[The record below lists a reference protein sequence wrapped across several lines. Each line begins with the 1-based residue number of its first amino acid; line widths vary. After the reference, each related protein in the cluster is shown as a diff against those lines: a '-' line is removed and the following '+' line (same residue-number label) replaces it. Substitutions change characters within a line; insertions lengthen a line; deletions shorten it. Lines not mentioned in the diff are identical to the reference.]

1 MATVRGTVSWGIQP
15 FNWSNSNAAGA
26 FWQNRYN
33 FMKSVNDPLKYQ
45 VQWFVAGLT
54 EGVEPSAGSYT
65 SAGAGDLVSVIFTV
79 QVRDGLGLDWREIGV
94 IKKSRDI
101 ASRHIVTQNPANGH
115 RFTVDVSAL
124 VADELSYSLCPINK
138 GTWQTNTM
146 GFNQYGG
153 MNGGLVNADNVLGN
167 SGAAGSPV
175 SYFNQS
181 PNGTMTHLRVV
192 ATYEVVK
199 TDGSIVSASGSK
211 TSTTISVINSVNQF
225 EEDTVY
231 YEKEFLH
238 NSAGVHVNAP
248 RRFNTRCPNWYWDDD
263 YNEVSYNKPVR
274 MDEQAEFL
282 QWYVSEIKDS
292 ANPTEYYNYSEIY
305 GRTFTANGIS
315 GDVFVLADFNS
326 LLDDRNHLEF
336 EHQQDRMLIQNVSP
350 DFINNN
356 AFVPQ
361 TGSGRPYTDSISPI
375 TASTYRY
382 SLYFRGRYYNN
393 ATSAYINKTHSATNW
408 YQIDREDENIPYG
421 FVRFHWLNSMGGIDS
436 YTAKRD
442 VVEGLTISRD
452 VVERKSADRTWYQDG
467 KNQGSTMA
475 ADTFISDSMRGGNIY
490 KGGREVTNV
499 NAEKNKS
506 VYTEPLNKS
515 TAKWLKEIILS
526 PNVWIEMDTDATK
539 VGNVLNS
546 NLRPSTKGYIPV
558 IITNSDI
565 ETVNQENGLV
575 TFNIEYALAHKVQTQ
590 RN

>member
-45 VQWFVAGLT
+45 VQWFVTGLT
-54 EGVEPSAGSYT
+54 EGVEPSAGNYT

-153 MNGGLVNADNVLGN
+153 MNGGLVSADNVLGN

-506 VYTEPLNKS
+506 VYTEPLK
-515 TAKWLKEIILS
+515 
-526 PNVWIEMDTDATK
+526 
-539 VGNVLNS
+539 
-546 NLRPSTKGYIPV
+546 
-558 IITNSDI
+558 
-565 ETVNQENGLV
+565 
-575 TFNIEYALAHKVQTQ
+575 
-590 RN
+590 